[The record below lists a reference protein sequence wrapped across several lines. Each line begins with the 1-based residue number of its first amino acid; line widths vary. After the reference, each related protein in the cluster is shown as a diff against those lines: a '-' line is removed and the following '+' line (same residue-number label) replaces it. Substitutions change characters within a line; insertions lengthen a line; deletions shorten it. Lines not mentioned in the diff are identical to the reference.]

1 LFTLAFWRAAAER
14 AVKTF
19 AQSLAALL
27 VADGTD
33 LLTTNWGDRLSVS
46 GMAAVVSVLTSVASG
61 VTGAGPS
68 VGNAETLNP
77 AAPEKAVAVPE
88 AKLPT
93 TGDSI
98 DGGRSVLLS
107 NPPAGDYIA
116 DPSDDKPTPLGYW
129 GGV

>member
-1 LFTLAFWRAAAER
+1 MFTKAFALAALER

-33 LLTTNWGDRLSVS
+33 LLTTNWGDRLSVA

-61 VTGAGPS
+61 SLGSNGPS
-68 VGNAETLNP
+68 LGAETLTPTVAAEADSESPTGAVAGP
-77 AAPEKAVAVPE
+77 AADVPE
-88 AKLPT
+88 GEPVVVLP
-93 TGDSI
+93 GD
-98 DGGRSVLLS
+98 
-107 NPPAGDYIA
+107 
-116 DPSDDKPTPLGYW
+116 DDETQTRGGYW

>member
-1 LFTLAFWRAAAER
+1 LFTLVFWRAAAER

-77 AAPEKAVAVPE
+77 AAPEKAVAVPVE
-88 AKLPT
+88 GEL
-93 TGDSI
+93 
-98 DGGRSVLLS
+98 
-107 NPPAGDYIA
+107 PAGDYIA
-116 DPSDDKPTPLGYW
+116 GR
-129 GGV
+129 GE